1 MKNENIMEKGDVRFA
16 SGKKFVYSMRHQG
29 LTDEEAIKEFID
41 NSFDADANNIWI
53 EIWDENKKLSIS
65 VQDDGLGMNKEL
77 LERSLAFGE
86 TNNEDGSQKIG
97 RFGFGMTTAIVS
109 KTKNAEVFSKE
120 KKGGYYYTI
129 VDLNELEKDPTM
141 KLYKP
146 IEKNP
151 DKLYSHIKKVD
162 SGTFIVL
169 KECDKSDFKK
179 PDTIKKHLLEDL
191 GMTYRYFIQEEKK
204 IFVNG
209 TPVELDDPLM
219 SIKNHK
225 YHKDLIKGLPSN
237 EIGEDTG
244 YSKIS
249 EIESIP
255 VEYVDKDRN
264 TKTGYIRIKL
274 ALLPMKDIN
283 RTAETNTK
291 KWEKYRISELTQG
304 FYVMR
309 NNRQIKDGDMF
320 IEGLKRHPSLNYFRG
335 EVDFDSVLDD
345 EFGIQVNK
353 TRYNPSR
360 SIRKKISDAVKPV
373 IRTIVNEAQKIS
385 ARIRAESE
393 KDSKIAEEIAK
404 ESPYKTAKKIKEA
417 KEEDVKKA
425 EEKEI
430 KKIEKDKDLNE
441 ETKKEKIENVRQ
453 ILERQ
458 IPFTIDTEH
467 NRQGPIFSWE
477 FLGKTTK
484 VILNREHPFY
494 KYYWEA
500 SNGNTYFRTMLKILI
515 FTLVKGE
522 QIHQDELQDGNVITY
537 QELHNHWNMILRKY
551 LTSDRFISFAVEEFP
566 EIEGYED
573 MEITE

>member
-1 MKNENIMEKGDVRFA
+1 MMEKGEVRFA
-16 SGKKFVYSMRHQG
+16 SGKKFVQSMRHQG
-29 LTDEEAIKEFID
+29 LTDEDAIKEFID
-41 NSFDADANNIWI
+41 NSFDAEANNIWVN
-53 EIWDENKKLSIS
+53 IWDENKRLSIS

-86 TNNEDGSQKIG
+86 TNNDDGSQKIG

-120 KKGGYYYTI
+120 KKGVYYFTV

-141 KLYKP
+141 KLYMP

-151 DKLYSHIKKVD
+151 EKIYSHIKKID
-162 SGTFIVL
+162 SGTLIVL
-169 KECDKSDFKK
+169 KTCDKSDFKK
-179 PDTIKKHLLEDL
+179 PDTIIKHLLEDL
-191 GMTYRYFIQEEKK
+191 GITYRYFIQEGKK

-209 TPVELDDPLM
+209 EPVSLDDPLL

-225 YHKDLIKGLPSN
+225 YYKDLIKGLPSN
-237 EIGEDTG
+237 KVGEDAG
-244 YSKIS
+244 YSKVS
-249 EIESIP
+249 EIEPIA
-255 VEYVDKDRN
+255 VEYADKEGN
-264 TKTGYIRIKL
+264 TKTGYIRVKL
-274 ALLPMKDIN
+274 ALLPIKDIN

-291 KWEKYRISELTQG
+291 KWEKYRISEQTQG

-309 NNRQIKDGDMF
+309 NNRQIRGGDMF

-353 TRYNPSR
+353 TRYSLSR
-360 SIRKKISDAVKPV
+360 SIRKKISDAVKPL
-373 IRTIVNEAQKIS
+373 IRTIANESTKVKRSIS
-385 ARIRAESE
+385 AELE
-393 KDSKIAEEIAK
+393 KDNKIAEEIAK

-417 KEEDVKKA
+417 KEEDIKKA

-430 KKIEKDKDLNE
+430 NNIEKDKDLNE
-441 ETKKEKIENVRQ
+441 KTKKEKIENVRQ

-458 IPFTIDTEH
+458 LPFTVDTEH

-500 SNGNTYFRTMLKILI
+500 TNGNTYFRTMLKILI

-522 QIHQDELQDGNVITY
+522 QIHQDELDDGNVITY

-551 LTSDRFISFAVEEFP
+551 LTSDRFTSFAVEEFP